1 MSSSLRLRLR
11 RQPVIPR
18 YTRPEMGRIWAP
30 ENRYR
35 TWLQVEIAVC
45 EGLARIGRIPPEAV
59 EVIAQKASF
68 TVERIEELE
77 RTTRHDV
84 AAFVQCVAES
94 IGPEGRY
101 LHLGLTSSDVLDT
114 SMAVLLRDAM
124 DLIIQGTE
132 ALLGRLKDLALEH
145 KATVMIGR
153 THGVH
158 AEPITFG
165 LKMLLWYEETK
176 RNLERLRRARETIS
190 YGKISGVVGT
200 YAHIDPRVEQYVCE
214 KLGLTPAPISNQVIQ
229 RDRYADC
236 FATLAIVASSIEKF
250 ALEIR
255 HLHRTEIREAEE
267 GFGRGQ
273 KGSSAMPHKKNPIT
287 AENLCGLARLVRAN
301 ALAALENVALWHE
314 RDISHSSVER
324 VIAPDST
331 ILVDTMIHRFTTLLG
346 ELVVHP
352 EAMAKNISITRGLI
366 HSEAVL
372 LSLVERG
379 ASRERAYQLV
389 QRNAMK
395 VWDEGKDFQEVLRQ
409 DPEVMAMLDEGEL
422 RSCFDLHRSLAH
434 VDLIYGRVLGHAV
447 T

>member
-1 MSSSLRLRLR
+1 M
-11 RQPVIPR
+11 IDR

-35 TWLQVEIAVC
+35 TWLEVELAVC
-45 EGLARIGRIPPEAV
+45 EGLAQIGKIPLGAL
-59 EVIAQKASF
+59 EVIRERASF
-68 TVERIEELE
+68 SVKRVEELE
-77 RTTRHDV
+77 RITRHDV

-101 LHLGLTSSDVLDT
+101 IHLGLTSSDVLDT
-114 SMAVLLRDAM
+114 SMAILLRDAL
-124 DLIIQGTE
+124 DLIASGLE
-132 ALLGRLKDLALEH
+132 RLLQRLKELAIEH
-145 KATVMIGR
+145 KMTVMIGR

-176 RNLERLRRARETIS
+176 RNLERLRSARRSIS
-190 YGKISGVVGT
+190 YGKISGAVGT

-214 KLGLTPAPISNQVIQ
+214 KLQLLPAPVSSQVIQ
-229 RDRYADC
+229 RDRYAQC
-236 FATLAIVASSIEKF
+236 FTTLAILASSIEKF

-255 HLHRTEIREAEE
+255 HLQRTEVREAEE
-267 GFGRGQ
+267 GFGKGQ

-287 AENLCGLARLVRAN
+287 AENICGLSRLVRAN

-324 VIAPDST
+324 VIGPDST
-331 ILVDTMIHRFTTLLG
+331 ILVDTMVHRFTALLD

-352 EAMAKNISITRGLI
+352 DAMMKNLAITRGLI
-366 HSEAVL
+366 YSEAIL
-372 LSLVERG
+372 LLLVEKG
-379 ASRERAYQLV
+379 ASRDQAYGMV

-395 VWDEGKDFQEVLRQ
+395 VWDEGMDFQEVLRQ
-409 DPEVMAMLDEGEL
+409 DPEVMGMVNEAEL
-422 RSCFDLHRSLAH
+422 LSCFDLHRSLAH
-434 VDLIYGRVLGHAV
+434 VDLIYSRVLGDAV